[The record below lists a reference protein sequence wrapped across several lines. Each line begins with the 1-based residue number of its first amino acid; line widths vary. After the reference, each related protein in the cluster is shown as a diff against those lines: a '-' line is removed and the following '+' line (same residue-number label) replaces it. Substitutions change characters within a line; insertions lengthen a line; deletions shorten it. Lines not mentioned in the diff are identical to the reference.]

1 MASVL
6 SDVCVVRLLTLILI
20 QLFKN
25 ELDLRKERFE
35 LCIEELPLISLELDQ
50 VLCSPEVRVIGVVD
64 ELVPAVFEIRKAVE
78 LIWEGPVGGVE
89 DITALQLLLHLA
101 PNHALRANDVPG
113 LYLRGKV
120 LQRRW
125 RSLTAEFFGVGWWR
139 ASFLFLRINYIL
151 LGRRLRNKISCSL
164 RLHTEALAR

>member
-1 MASVL
+1 ML
-6 SDVCVVRLLTLILI
+6 SDVCVVGLQTLVPI

-50 VLCSPEVRVIGVVD
+50 VLGSPEVRVIGVVD
-64 ELVPAVFEIRKAVE
+64 EVVPAVLEIRKAVE

-89 DITALQLLLHLA
+89 DITALQPLVHLA
-101 PNHALRANDVPG
+101 PDKALRANDVPG
-113 LYLRGKV
+113 LYLRGEV

-125 RSLTAEFFGVGWWR
+125 RGLTAKIVRGGWRW